1 MAIIKCPECGK
12 EISDKAASCPNCGFP
27 LIKGQPEKE
36 KPKEYT
42 VEINDSM
49 YIQATSE
56 TIKVFYKHNQI
67 MESPVDDFVLNYS
80 KEEPDDFSRSQL
92 KIAFSTPNYKDSFK
106 ICVNANSEK
115 YEITK
120 DFLVNIAD
128 KYFKKDFVSDWY
140 LVNEYARNH
149 ADKFKSGE
157 TNVNIQKVQN
167 NASNQSSSFSYQQF
181 QEEEKKNSVFA
192 STGFT
197 VFMILIFWPI
207 GLFTMWKYKHFK
219 KGTRI
224 ALSIIFPVLA
234 VFVLSNGGLNSDSA
248 STPSPTEQNA
258 YEQEI
263 QDIAN
268 EVSEEINN
276 SSDMPTPEPV
286 EESAPDYVT
295 VGSTFEVNG
304 LQITVDDASTDFQD
318 YEDEYGLYT
327 PADGMKYAKVSFTYN
342 NVGNTDKYASIYD
355 FKCYADNQT
364 CEQTYGLDNRGFI
377 NTNLS
382 SGRSV
387 SFSTY
392 YSIPI
397 DSQSVELEY
406 TANVWTDEK
415 VLIKLQ

>member
-1 MAIIKCPECGK
+1 
-12 EISDKAASCPNCGFP
+12 
-27 LIKGQPEKE
+27 
-36 KPKEYT
+36 
-42 VEINDSM
+42 
-49 YIQATSE
+49 
-56 TIKVFYKHNQI
+56 
-67 MESPVDDFVLNYS
+67 
-80 KEEPDDFSRSQL
+80 
-92 KIAFSTPNYKDSFK
+92 
-106 ICVNANSEK
+106 
-115 YEITK
+115 
-120 DFLVNIAD
+120 
-128 KYFKKDFVSDWY
+128 
-140 LVNEYARNH
+140 
-149 ADKFKSGE
+149 
-157 TNVNIQKVQN
+157 
-167 NASNQSSSFSYQQF
+167 
-181 QEEEKKNSVFA
+181 
-192 STGFT
+192 
-197 VFMILIFWPI
+197 
-207 GLFTMWKYKHFK
+207 
-219 KGTRI
+219 
-224 ALSIIFPVLA
+224 
-234 VFVLSNGGLNSDSA
+234 
-248 STPSPTEQNA
+248 
-258 YEQEI
+258 
-263 QDIAN
+263 
-268 EVSEEINN
+268 
-276 SSDMPTPEPV
+276 MPTPEPV

-304 LQITVDDASTDFQD
+304 LQITVDDADTDFQD

>member
-12 EISDKAASCPNCGFP
+12 EISDKATSCPNCGFP

-80 KEEPDDFSRSQL
+80 KEEPDDFGRNQL

-140 LVNEYARNH
+140 LVNEYAKNH

-167 NASNQSSSFSYQQF
+167 NASNQSSSF
-181 QEEEKKNSVFA
+181 
-192 STGFT
+192 
-197 VFMILIFWPI
+197 
-207 GLFTMWKYKHFK
+207 
-219 KGTRI
+219 
-224 ALSIIFPVLA
+224 
-234 VFVLSNGGLNSDSA
+234 
-248 STPSPTEQNA
+248 
-258 YEQEI
+258 
-263 QDIAN
+263 
-268 EVSEEINN
+268 
-276 SSDMPTPEPV
+276 
-286 EESAPDYVT
+286 
-295 VGSTFEVNG
+295 
-304 LQITVDDASTDFQD
+304 
-318 YEDEYGLYT
+318 
-327 PADGMKYAKVSFTYN
+327 
-342 NVGNTDKYASIYD
+342 
-355 FKCYADNQT
+355 
-364 CEQTYGLDNRGFI
+364 
-377 NTNLS
+377 
-382 SGRSV
+382 
-387 SFSTY
+387 
-392 YSIPI
+392 
-397 DSQSVELEY
+397 
-406 TANVWTDEK
+406 
-415 VLIKLQ
+415 